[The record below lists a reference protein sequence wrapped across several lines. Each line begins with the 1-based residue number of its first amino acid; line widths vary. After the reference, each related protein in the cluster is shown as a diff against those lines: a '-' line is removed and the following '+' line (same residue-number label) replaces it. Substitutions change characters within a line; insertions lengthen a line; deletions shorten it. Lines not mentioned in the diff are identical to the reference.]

1 MHASFLNLMGLS
13 DAMDCLHYQLTAAGP
28 GNILANRLLHC
39 PAFSSSVKSVDG
51 FTIRLEGMASST
63 ESQLHL
69 TIDEAD
75 ARGLV
80 ARITIDHPSHLNIL
94 NTSLILALTSALN
107 RLREYERLR
116 VVILTGAGDRAFI
129 GGADIKEMA
138 GLDVSSAHE
147 FISRLHLACAALRA
161 LPVPVIARVS
171 GYCLG
176 AGLEVAASC
185 DLRVAAEHSIFG
197 MPEVK
202 VGIPSVIEA
211 ALLPRLIGLGKAAE
225 LVLTGTTLSAAE
237 AVRCGL
243 VQCVVPHAEL
253 DHAVERWTH
262 AILQAGPTAVRLQ
275 KALLREWACLPLD
288 QAIERG
294 IASFTEAYRT
304 AEPRELMTK
313 FLQRDRH
320 PTDEL

>member
-1 MHASFLNLMGLS
+1 L
-13 DAMDCLHYQLTAAGP
+13 
-28 GNILANRLLHC
+28 RHC
-39 PAFSSSVKSVDG
+39 PVFSSGVTSVDG
-51 FTIRLEGMASST
+51 FTVRLEGMASST
-63 ESQLHL
+63 ASQIHL

-75 ARGLV
+75 ARGMV
-80 ARITIDHPSHLNIL
+80 ARITIDHQSHLNIL
-94 NTSLILALTSALN
+94 NTPLILALTSAVN
-107 RLREYERLR
+107 SLRDNDRLR
-116 VVILTGAGDRAFI
+116 VVIVTGAGDRAFI
-129 GGADIKEMA
+129 GGADIKEMV
-138 GLDVSSAHE
+138 GLDVTSAGE

-185 DLRVAAEHSIFG
+185 DLRVAAEHSTFG
-197 MPEVK
+197 MPEVQ

-211 ALLPRLIGLGKAAE
+211 ALLPRLIGFGKAAE
-225 LVLTGTTLSAAE
+225 LVLTGATLSAAE
-237 AVRCGL
+237 ALQCRL
-243 VQCVVPHAEL
+243 VECVVPRAEL

-275 KALLREWACLPLD
+275 KALLREWAHLPLD

-294 IASFTEAYRT
+294 IASFTAAYRT

-320 PTDEL
+320 AADEL

>member
-1 MHASFLNLMGLS
+1 
-13 DAMDCLHYQLTAAGP
+13 
-28 GNILANRLLHC
+28 
-39 PAFSSSVKSVDG
+39 
-51 FTIRLEGMASST
+51 MASSA
-63 ESQLHL
+63 EAQIHV

-75 ARGLV
+75 ARGMV
-80 ARITIDHPSHLNIL
+80 ARITIDHQAHLNIL
-94 NTSLILALTSALN
+94 NTPLILALTSAVN
-107 RLREYERLR
+107 RLRDNDRLR
-116 VVILTGAGDRAFI
+116 VVIVTGAGDRAFI
-129 GGADIKEMA
+129 GGADIKEMV
-138 GLDVSSAHE
+138 GLDVTSARA
-147 FISRLHLACAALRA
+147 FISRVHLACAALRA

-185 DLRVAAEHSIFG
+185 DLRVAAEHSTFG
-197 MPEVK
+197 MPEVQ

-211 ALLPRLIGLGKAAE
+211 ALLPRLVGFGKAAE
-225 LVLTGTTLSAAE
+225 LVLTGATLSAAE
-237 AVRCGL
+237 ALQCRL
-243 VQCVVPHAEL
+243 VECVVPRVEL

-275 KALLREWACLPLD
+275 KALLQEWLRLPLE

-313 FLQRDRH
+313 FLHRDRH
-320 PTDEL
+320 AAEERQ

>member
-1 MHASFLNLMGLS
+1 MG
-13 DAMDCLHYQLTAAGP
+13 CLHYQLTAAGP

-69 TIDEAD
+69 AIDEAD
-75 ARGLV
+75 ARGTV
-80 ARITIDHPSHLNIL
+80 ARITIDYQSHLNIL
-94 NTSLILALTSALN
+94 NTSLILALTSVIN
-107 RLREYERLR
+107 SLREHDRLR

-129 GGADIKEMA
+129 GGADIREMV
-138 GLDVSSAHE
+138 GLDVASARE
-147 FISRLHLACAALRA
+147 FISRLHLAGAALRT
-161 LPVPVIARVS
+161 LPVPVIARIS

-176 AGLEVAASC
+176 AGLEVATSC
-185 DLRVAAEHSIFG
+185 DLRVAADHSTFG

-211 ALLPRLIGLGKAAE
+211 ALLPRLIGFGKAAE
-225 LVLTGTTLSAAE
+225 LVLTGATLSAAE
-237 AVRCGL
+237 ALHCGL
-243 VQCVVPHAEL
+243 VTCVVPGAEL

-262 AILQAGPTAVRLQ
+262 AILQAGPNAVRLQ
-275 KALLREWACLPLD
+275 KTLLHAWAHLPLE
-288 QAIERG
+288 QAIEHG
-294 IASFTEAYRT
+294 IASFTETYRT
-304 AEPRELMTK
+304 TEPRELMTQ

-320 PTDEL
+320 PADAL

>member
-1 MHASFLNLMGLS
+1 
-13 DAMDCLHYQLTAAGP
+13 
-28 GNILANRLLHC
+28 
-39 PAFSSSVKSVDG
+39 
-51 FTIRLEGMASST
+51 MASAAEPQIHVT
-63 ESQLHL
+63 V
-69 TIDEAD
+69 DEAE

-80 ARITIDHPSHLNIL
+80 ARITINHQARLNIL
-94 NTSLILALTSALN
+94 NTPLILALTSAIN
-107 RLREYERLR
+107 DLRDNDRLR
-116 VVILTGAGDRAFI
+116 VVIVTGAGDRAFI
-129 GGADIKEMA
+129 GGADIKEMV
-138 GLDVSSAHE
+138 GLDVASARA
-147 FISRLHLACAALRA
+147 FIARLHLACAALRA

-185 DLRVAAEHSIFG
+185 DLRVAAEHSTFG
-197 MPEVK
+197 MPEVQ

-211 ALLPRLIGLGKAAE
+211 ALLPRLIGFGKAAE

-237 AVRCGL
+237 ALRCGL
-243 VQCVVPHAEL
+243 VECVVSRAEL

-275 KALLREWACLPLD
+275 KALLHAWARLPLE
-288 QAIERG
+288 QAIARG
-294 IASFTEAYRT
+294 IESFAAAYRT

-320 PTDEL
+320 SAEEL

>member
-1 MHASFLNLMGLS
+1 
-13 DAMDCLHYQLTAAGP
+13 
-28 GNILANRLLHC
+28 
-39 PAFSSSVKSVDG
+39 
-51 FTIRLEGMASST
+51 MASSA
-63 ESQLHL
+63 ESQIHL

-75 ARGLV
+75 ARGMV
-80 ARITIDHPSHLNIL
+80 ARITIDHQSHLNIL
-94 NTSLILALTSALN
+94 NTPLILALTSAVN
-107 RLREYERLR
+107 SLRDNDRLR
-116 VVILTGAGDRAFI
+116 VVIVTGAGDRAFI
-129 GGADIKEMA
+129 GGADIKEMVGLEVASA
-138 GLDVSSAHE
+138 GE

-185 DLRVAAEHSIFG
+185 DLRVAAEHSTFG
-197 MPEVK
+197 MPEVQ

-211 ALLPRLIGLGKAAE
+211 ALLPRLIGFGKAAE
-225 LVLTGTTLSAAE
+225 LVLTGATLSAAE
-237 AVRCGL
+237 ALQCRL
-243 VQCVVPHAEL
+243 VECVVPRAEL

-275 KALLREWACLPLD
+275 KALLHEWAHLPLD

-294 IASFTEAYRT
+294 IASFTAAYRT

-320 PTDEL
+320 AADEL

>member
-1 MHASFLNLMGLS
+1 E
-13 DAMDCLHYQLTAAGP
+13 T
-28 GNILANRLLHC
+28 
-39 PAFSSSVKSVDG
+39 V
-51 FTIRLEGMASST
+51 
-63 ESQLHL
+63 
-69 TIDEAD
+69 
-75 ARGLV
+75 
-80 ARITIDHPSHLNIL
+80 
-94 NTSLILALTSALN
+94 
-107 RLREYERLR
+107 
-116 VVILTGAGDRAFI
+116 
-129 GGADIKEMA
+129 
-138 GLDVSSAHE
+138 GLDVASARG
-147 FISRLHLACAALRA
+147 FIARLHLACTALRT

-185 DLRVAAEHSIFG
+185 DLRVAAEHSTFG

-211 ALLPRLIGLGKAAE
+211 ALLPRLIGLGKTAQV
-225 LVLTGTTLSAAE
+225 VLTGAALSAAE
-237 AVRCGL
+237 ALRGGL
-243 VQCVVPHAEL
+243 VECMVPDAEL
-253 DHAVERWTH
+253 DDAVERWTH

-275 KALLREWACLPLD
+275 KALLHEWARLPLE

-320 PTDEL
+320 PAAEL

>member
-1 MHASFLNLMGLS
+1 
-13 DAMDCLHYQLTAAGP
+13 
-28 GNILANRLLHC
+28 
-39 PAFSSSVKSVDG
+39 
-51 FTIRLEGMASST
+51 MASST

-69 TIDEAD
+69 AIDEAD

-80 ARITIDHPSHLNIL
+80 ARITIDHQSHLNIL

-129 GGADIKEMA
+129 GGADIKEMV

-147 FISRLHLACAALRA
+147 FISRLHLACAALRV

-237 AVRCGL
+237 ALRCGL
-243 VQCVVPHAEL
+243 VQCVAPHAEL

-275 KALLREWACLPLD
+275 KTLLHEWACLPLG

-294 IASFTEAYRT
+294 IASFTEAYST
-304 AEPRELMTK
+304 SEPRELMTK

-320 PTDEL
+320 PAAEL